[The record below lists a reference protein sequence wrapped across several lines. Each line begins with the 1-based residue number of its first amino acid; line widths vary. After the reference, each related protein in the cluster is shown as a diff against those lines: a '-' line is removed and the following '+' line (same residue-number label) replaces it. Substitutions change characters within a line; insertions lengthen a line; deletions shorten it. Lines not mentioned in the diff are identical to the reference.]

1 MHEKEKEF
9 ILKCLLNYTN
19 PYLKTDLIKLKLI
32 KSIKKQ
38 NEQLTITLIAPYKH
52 QEQDFAPLKQELLK
66 TPSINQVYLQ
76 IEPVFANAN
85 FNQTNIKLSKIK
97 NIIPVSSGKGGVGK
111 STVAFN
117 IATSLNRA
125 GFKVGLLDADILGPS
140 IPTLTNT
147 QAHKI
152 KINEQNQFEPIL
164 HQGIQVQSIGFL
176 VDPQTAQIWR
186 GLIAVK
192 TLMQLINETNWG
204 DLDYL
209 ILDLPPATGDIPL
222 SICQAIKLAG
232 AIIVTTPHDL
242 ALADVTKSIAMF
254 NKMEIPIIGL
264 INNMSHYQCPCCDEK
279 HNIFSDNNVEEFAHK
294 QQLNLLQNI
303 PILKKSTQDKK
314 LTDYYDSISNK
325 ILAYMHSTYYQEKL
339 AIKINQ

>member
-9 ILKCLLNYTN
+9 IFNCLLNYAN
-19 PYLKTDLIKLKLI
+19 PYLNADLIKLKLI
-32 KSIKKQ
+32 NSIKKQ
-38 NEQLTITLIAPYKH
+38 DKQLEITLNAPYKH
-52 QEQDFAPLKQELLK
+52 QEQDFYPLKQELLK
-66 TPSINQVYLQ
+66 TPTINQVKLQ
-76 IEPVFANAN
+76 IEPIFANAN
-85 FNQTNIKLSKIK
+85 FNQTNTKLSKIK
-97 NIIPVSSGKGGVGK
+97 NIIPISSGKGGVGK

-117 IATSLNRA
+117 IATSLNRS
-125 GFKVGLLDADILGPS
+125 GFKVGLLDADIHGPS

-147 QAHKI
+147 QDSKI
-152 KINEQNQFEPIL
+152 KISEQDQFEPII
-164 HQGIQVQSIGFL
+164 HNGIEIQSIGFL
-176 VDPQTAQIWR
+176 VEPQTAQIWR

-209 ILDLPPATGDIPL
+209 IIDLPPATGDIPL

-232 AIIVTTPHDL
+232 AIIVTTPHEL

-254 NKMEIPIIGL
+254 NKMQIPIIGL
-264 INNMSHYQCPCCDEK
+264 VNNMSHYQCPCCKEQ
-279 HNIFSDNNVEEFAHK
+279 HNIFSDNNVEEFAYKH
-294 QQLNLLQNI
+294 QLDLLHNI

-314 LTDYYDSISNK
+314 LTDYYDNISNK